1 MTDDPEPLDELIA
14 RIIAR
19 AHRCTLD
26 EALTKWR
33 ERQEP

>member
-1 MTDDPEPLDELIA
+1 MTEPLEPLDELIA

-33 ERQEP
+33 ERQNP